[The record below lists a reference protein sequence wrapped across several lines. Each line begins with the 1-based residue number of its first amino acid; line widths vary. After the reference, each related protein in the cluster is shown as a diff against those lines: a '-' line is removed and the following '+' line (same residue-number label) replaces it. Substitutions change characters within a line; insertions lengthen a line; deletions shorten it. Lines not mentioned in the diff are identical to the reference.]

1 MSRFLFW
8 FLPCTWKIS
17 LSSGGKDRW
26 IQSSIRYNAVLDIDL
41 SWIISWPVLYLH
53 ALHFLHHLPSPLP
66 LHPHP
71 YPSTNRTF
79 PPLTLPPWVLDAC
92 NEDRVVLRMDIYI
105 PIYIY
110 IYIFTY
116 TYVFTHTHTHR
127 YTHVHPPPSLGIY
140 LNTNLLFFFFNY
152 FLFLLSIRFCSFINR
167 LFLIY
172 IYCLFG
178 MDVNGTNGF
187 NQEITYANN

>member
-1 MSRFLFW
+1 MAG
-8 FLPCTWKIS
+8 S
-17 LSSGGKDRW
+17 LLTRSAFPPPPTLSPASS
-26 IQSSIRYNAVLDIDL
+26 
-41 SWIISWPVLYLH
+41 
-53 ALHFLHHLPSPLP
+53 PSPLP
-66 LHPHP
+66 RAPLLTV
-71 YPSTNRTF
+71 PSHHTAN
-79 PPLTLPPWVLDAC
+79 PPTVSPRCLQRGPCRFKNGHLYT
-92 NEDRVVLRMDIYI
+92 
-105 PIYIY
+105 YIY
-110 IYIFTY
+110 IHIYFYVYIRIY
-116 TYVFTHTHTHR
+116 THTHTHR